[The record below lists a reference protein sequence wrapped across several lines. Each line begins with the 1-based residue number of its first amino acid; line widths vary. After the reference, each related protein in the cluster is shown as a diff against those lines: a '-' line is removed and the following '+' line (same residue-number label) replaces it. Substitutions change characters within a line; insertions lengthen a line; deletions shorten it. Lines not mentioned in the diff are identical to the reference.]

1 MEFKGN
7 FEGLMAKARAK
18 GVPVIRDQTADDLCA
33 FVDMTAPETILEFG
47 TGVGVSA
54 ILMHEVTP
62 AKIDTIE
69 LDAARAKEAQTNFN
83 KMGVSDDI
91 TLHTG
96 DAFEVSCQMVRDGR
110 KFDFVFLDSSKG
122 QYIKLLPNII
132 KLLNPG
138 GTMFADNVLFR
149 GFVYGQ
155 CPKRYK
161 TLSVRLRQFIDAAK
175 NSDAFCDV
183 CVYDTEDGFLVARM
197 K

>member
-33 FVDMTAPETILEFG
+33 FVDMTAPKTILEFG

-96 DAFEVSCQMVRDGR
+96 D
-110 KFDFVFLDSSKG
+110 
-122 QYIKLLPNII
+122 
-132 KLLNPG
+132 
-138 GTMFADNVLFR
+138 VLFR

-161 TLSVRLRQFIDAAK
+161 TLSARLRQFIDAAK

-183 CVYDTEDGFLVARM
+183 CVYETEDGFLVARM